1 MPERLLA
8 SAVVAL
14 IFTAFFWLIHVGAL
28 SWSTLVTVA
37 IIGGLYVA
45 IPRAILWLSG
55 RTTDALH
62 AAAWRGRQGR
72 HHEFAGIALDV
83 REDAQHFVWIEAE
96 GLKRVMRSTEADDIF
111 AARVASGRW
120 QREGRQLWLRVDA
133 VVQHL
138 AEAPGRTALRRQRL
152 RQWLQTRLLAPAQ
165 HRQGSDRMAPAAD
178 SAAVRGGPGSA

>member
-37 IIGGLYVA
+37 LIGALFIGV
-45 IPRAILWLSG
+45 PRALMWLSG
-55 RTTDALH
+55 RSVDALRDS
-62 AAAWRGRQGR
+62 AWRSRQGR
-72 HHEFAGIALDV
+72 HHEFGGIALDV
-83 REDAQHFVWIEAE
+83 REDAAHYVWIEAE
-96 GLKRVMRSTEADDIF
+96 GLKRVLRTTEADDVF

-120 QREGRQLWLRVDA
+120 LREGRLLWLRVDA

-138 AEAPGRTALRRQRL
+138 AEAPDRNELRRQRL
-152 RQWLQTRLLAPAQ
+152 RQWLQTRLLAPSQ
-165 HRQGSDRMAPAAD
+165 HRQGRHLMSPPP
-178 SAAVRGGPGSA
+178 VGPEGGA